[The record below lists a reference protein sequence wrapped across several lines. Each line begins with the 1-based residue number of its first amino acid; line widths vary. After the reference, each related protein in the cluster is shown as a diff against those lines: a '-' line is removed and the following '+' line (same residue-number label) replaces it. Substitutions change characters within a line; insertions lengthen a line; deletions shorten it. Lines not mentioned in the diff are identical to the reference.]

1 MSETKVISIETG
13 NNTLTEDDFNVK
25 VDDERLY
32 RMYCLVLRQLSPMQK
47 GIQAAHSIVEYANK
61 FPHDE
66 EYKEWSKFDKTIIVL
81 DAGTSFDIEEIIDQ
95 LDEHKVDYAIFKEED
110 LNSITTSIAILVD
123 DRVFDKDRFQ
133 SFDIW
138 RANKYPVI
146 PMHCV
151 AYIGNFDHDPNDYT
165 YYEHHKEWVEE
176 VLGGEKNDFLR
187 QLISSKHLAN

>member
-66 EYKEWSKFDKTIIVL
+66 EYKEWSKFDKTIIIL
-81 DAGTSFDIEEIIDQ
+81 DAGTSFDIEEIIGQ

-133 SFDIW
+133 SFDSW

-151 AYIGNFDHDPNDYT
+151 AYMGNFDHDPNDYT

-176 VLGGEKNDFLR
+176 VLGCEKNDFLR

>member
-13 NNTLTEDDFNVK
+13 NNALTEDDFIVK
-25 VDDERLY
+25 VDDERVY

-81 DAGTSFDIEEIIDQ
+81 DAGTSFDIEEIIGQ

-133 SFDIW
+133 SFDSW

-151 AYIGNFDHDPNDYT
+151 AYMGNFDHDPNDYT

>member
-1 MSETKVISIETG
+1 MSEARFIKINDG
-13 NNTLTEDDFNVK
+13 NSGLTEDDFFEK

-66 EYKEWSKFDKTIIVL
+66 RYKEWAKFDKTIIVL

-110 LNSITTSIAILVD
+110 LNSITTSIAVLVD
-123 DRVFDKDRFQ
+123 DRVFDKKAYPDFEE
-133 SFDIW
+133 W
-138 RANKYPVI
+138 RDNKYPVREY
-146 PMHCV
+146 HLV
-151 AYIGNFDHDPNDYT
+151 SYVGHFDHDPNDFT
-165 YYEHHKEWVEE
+165 YKEHHKEWI
-176 VLGGEKNDFLR
+176 NDVIGSKANEFLR
-187 QLISSKHLAN
+187 NLLSNKRLAQ

>member
-1 MSETKVISIETG
+1 MSETKIISIEMG
-13 NNTLTEDDFNVK
+13 NNTLTEDDFNVEVEDK
-25 VDDERLY
+25 RLY

-81 DAGTSFDIEEIIDQ
+81 DAGTSFDIEEIIGQ
-95 LDEHKVDYAIFKEED
+95 LDEHKVDYAVFKEED
-110 LNSITTSIAILVD
+110 LNSITTSIAFLVD
-123 DRVFDKDRFQ
+123 DRVFDKDKFQ

-138 RANKYPVI
+138 RSNKYPVI

-151 AYIGNFDHDPNDYT
+151 AYIGTSDHDPNDYT
-165 YYEHHKEWVEE
+165 YSEHHKEWVEE
-176 VLGGEKNDFLR
+176 VLGGEKNEFLR
-187 QLISSKHLAN
+187 QLISSKRLAN

>member
-13 NNTLTEDDFNVK
+13 NNTLTEDDFNVNP
-25 VDDERLY
+25 DDKRLY

-95 LDEHKVDYAIFKEED
+95 LNEHKVDYAIFKEED

-133 SFDIW
+133 SFDSW

>member
-1 MSETKVISIETG
+1 MSETKIISIEMG
-13 NNTLTEDDFNVK
+13 NNTLTEDDFNVEVEDK
-25 VDDERLY
+25 RLY

-133 SFDIW
+133 SFDSW

-151 AYIGNFDHDPNDYT
+151 AYMGNFDHDPNDYT

-187 QLISSKHLAN
+187 QLISSKRLAN